1 METRQRTVVKAL
13 LWQVLGLAVML
24 GVGVL
29 ATGSV
34 ALGGTIALANTAVG
48 FLTYIVYE
56 RLWSRVSWGRA

>member
-13 LWQVLGLAVML
+13 LWQVLGLGVML